1 MHGWVGGG
9 GLNELRA
16 LSSTWH
22 SPHLLDTLPH
32 CTLDSLPPRGVSASG
47 SVPAPRGRALTE
59 RCWNSQ
65 ALMMF
70 VATLGKMPLFLFRR
84 RSGSSSSSSPPEL
97 GEATLVSS
105 PSPEG
110 GGACRACGH
119 KGEKP

>member
-1 MHGWVGGG
+1 MHGWVGWG

-22 SPHLLDTLPH
+22 TGHFFLASPSLLGALLQ
-32 CTLDSLPPRGVSASG
+32 CSLPPGLRSLYPPPGG
-47 SVPAPRGRALTE
+47 GALTE
-59 RCWNSQ
+59 RCWNNQ
-65 ALMMF
+65 ALMML

-110 GGACRACGH
+110 EGYAVLGA
-119 KGEKP
+119 